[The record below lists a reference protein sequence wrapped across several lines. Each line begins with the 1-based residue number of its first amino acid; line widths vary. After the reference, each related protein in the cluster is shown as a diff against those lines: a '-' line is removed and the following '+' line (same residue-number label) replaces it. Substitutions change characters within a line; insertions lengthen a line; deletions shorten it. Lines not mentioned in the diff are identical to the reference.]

1 MCLKKQC
8 LKRSITERTNL
19 RRGRFD
25 EIKRKE
31 QTTNN
36 ELFKAYFTDYQSP
49 SNMYTKLSK
58 TKGVVN
64 EVRVDSIKK
73 ILSKLQRIIDL
84 YTER

>member
-1 MCLKKQC
+1 MCSKKQY
-8 LKRSITERTNL
+8 LKRSIAERTNL

-31 QTTNN
+31 QTANN
-36 ELFKAYFTDYQSP
+36 ELFKAYVTDYQSP

-58 TKGVVN
+58 TKSAVN

-73 ILSKLQRIIDL
+73 TLSKLQRIIDL

>member
-1 MCLKKQC
+1 M
-8 LKRSITERTNL
+8 KRSIAERTNL

-25 EIKRKE
+25 EIKREE

-36 ELFKAYFTDYQSP
+36 ELFKAYVTDYQSP

-58 TKGVVN
+58 TKGAVN

-73 ILSKLQRIIDL
+73 TLSKLQRIIDL

>member
-1 MCLKKQC
+1 MCLKKQY
-8 LKRSITERTNL
+8 LKRSIAERTNL

-25 EIKRKE
+25 EIKREE

-36 ELFKAYFTDYQSP
+36 ELFKAYVTDYQSP

-58 TKGVVN
+58 TKGAVN

-73 ILSKLQRIIDL
+73 TLSKLQRIIDL

>member
-1 MCLKKQC
+1 M
-8 LKRSITERTNL
+8 KRSITERTNL

-73 ILSKLQRIIDL
+73 ILSKLQRITDL

>member
-1 MCLKKQC
+1 M
-8 LKRSITERTNL
+8 KRSIAERTNL

-36 ELFKAYFTDYQSP
+36 ELFKAYVTDYQIP

-58 TKGVVN
+58 TKGAVN

-73 ILSKLQRIIDL
+73 TLSKLQRIIDL